1 MGWGGLRARLG
12 WGERRG
18 SVTSVCMYVHIAYLQ
33 VQVQAGFGDFVS
45 RLGMGMK
52 LWLCLVRVVSSL
64 QKAHFSKYE

>member
-1 MGWGGLRARLG
+1 
-12 WGERRG
+12 
-18 SVTSVCMYVHIAYLQ
+18 MYVHIAYLQ

-45 RLGMGMK
+45 RLGIGMK